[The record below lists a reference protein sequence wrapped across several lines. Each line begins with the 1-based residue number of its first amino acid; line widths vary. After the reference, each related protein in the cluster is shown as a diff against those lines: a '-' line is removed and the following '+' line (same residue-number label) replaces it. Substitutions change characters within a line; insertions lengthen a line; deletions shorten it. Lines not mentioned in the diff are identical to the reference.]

1 MAVTSGMHAGRMG
14 SDYSMNRGK
23 PAPVPGQQVD
33 EIRDRLFAPIEGA
46 GTVSWREFE
55 DVLQRIL
62 TEGMGPVRSAWG
74 MDRAW
79 KNLDLIEK
87 WKDRVRVDDYH
98 GLLRV
103 QEVHNM
109 MTVARC
115 MIRAAMVREESRFGP
130 CHFRLDFPETD
141 DKRWLGQIM
150 VSRDGKGEPSTE
162 FLPIA

>member
-1 MAVTSGMHAGRMG
+1 MASA
-14 SDYSMNRGK
+14 YSMDRGK
-23 PAPVPGQQVD
+23 PAPVQGRQVD
-33 EIRDRLFAPIEGA
+33 EIRDRLFAPMEGA
-46 GTVSWREFE
+46 GSVSWREFE
-55 DVLQRIL
+55 DVLQRTL

-74 MDRAW
+74 MEKTW
-79 KNLDLIEK
+79 NNLDLIEK

-115 MIRAAMVREESRFGP
+115 MIKAAMFREESRFGP

-141 DKRWLGQIM
+141 DERWLGQIL
-150 VSRDGKGEPSTE
+150 VKRDGKGQPCTE
-162 FLPIA
+162 VLPISYD